1 MKNKKS
7 KKLKQI
13 ELSIK
18 MLKCLSDRKKVSV
31 IENLI
36 DHCYDEE
43 CLDLLN
49 KNLLKLSFLNSKSF
63 YEDME
68 MLSKANNIKCG
79 LTIIGDKNFMDSPYH
94 REDLKLISESKVGGW
109 SLSKVAKNQDS
120 ICSSYHRADMELI
133 SKSCRHDRHKLG
145 YLSDLA
151 TNKVSL
157 KDKYH
162 LENMQILS
170 QPTKDGKHLT
180 DKYLFEIMTNSK
192 FVEGKNYRKEIEAL
206 QMADNSLTA
215 KALHYYIVNP
225 ANKFYDDEDFQ
236 SGRVGFISNGSMNT
250 MLTLSLN
257 INDKILVA
265 GSNDPE
271 YVNNLKKI
279 NSVDK
284 KIVLYYTSLLMNP
297 YFIKS
302 PYKDFDLN
310 FLQNITDE
318 DIFSDVYTLM
328 SSKASLNS
336 TNHKK
341 EVFLVSKTTDKR
353 KRRWIVGRLGFD
365 DFIGPYDND
374 DIREYDMEYISKL
387 NFDSIDFNTVS
398 RISYYM
404 ANPVGIADPKHKE
417 KLDSIL
423 RGEVV
428 KDLYAGT
435 EELYDSIY
443 KEESV
448 GKQLKEKQKSR
459 VLRPSE
465 NKKY

>member
-1 MKNKKS
+1 
-7 KKLKQI
+7 
-13 ELSIK
+13 
-18 MLKCLSDRKKVSV
+18 
-31 IENLI
+31 
-36 DHCYDEE
+36 
-43 CLDLLN
+43 
-49 KNLLKLSFLNSKSF
+49 
-63 YEDME
+63 
-68 MLSKANNIKCG
+68 
-79 LTIIGDKNFMDSPYH
+79 
-94 REDLKLISESKVGGW
+94 
-109 SLSKVAKNQDS
+109 
-120 ICSSYHRADMELI
+120 
-133 SKSCRHDRHKLG
+133 
-145 YLSDLA
+145 
-151 TNKVSL
+151 
-157 KDKYH
+157 
-162 LENMQILS
+162 
-170 QPTKDGKHLT
+170 
-180 DKYLFEIMTNSK
+180 
-192 FVEGKNYRKEIEAL
+192 
-206 QMADNSLTA
+206 
-215 KALHYYIVNP
+215 
-225 ANKFYDDEDFQ
+225 
-236 SGRVGFISNGSMNT
+236 
-250 MLTLSLN
+250 
-257 INDKILVA
+257 
-265 GSNDPE
+265 
-271 YVNNLKKI
+271 
-279 NSVDK
+279 
-284 KIVLYYTSLLMNP
+284 MNP

-459 VLRPSE
+459 VLSPSK

>member
-1 MKNKKS
+1 MKNKKN

-18 MLKCLSDRKKVSV
+18 MLKCFGDRKKVSV

-68 MLSKANNIKCG
+68 MLSKVNNIKCG

-157 KDKYH
+157 NDKYH

-225 ANKFYDDEDFQ
+225 TNKFYDDEDFQ

-459 VLRPSE
+459 VLSPSK

>member
-13 ELSIK
+13 ELSTK

-68 MLSKANNIKCG
+68 MLSKVNNIKCG

-225 ANKFYDDEDFQ
+225 TNKFYDDEDFQ

-459 VLRPSE
+459 VLSPSK

>member
-225 ANKFYDDEDFQ
+225 TNKFYDDEDFQ

-318 DIFSDVYTLM
+318 DIFSDVYALM

-428 KDLYAGT
+428 ENLYAGT

-459 VLRPSE
+459 VLSPSK

>member
-68 MLSKANNIKCG
+68 MLSKVNNIKCG

-225 ANKFYDDEDFQ
+225 TNKFYDDEDFQ

-459 VLRPSE
+459 VLSPSK

>member
-1 MKNKKS
+1 
-7 KKLKQI
+7 
-13 ELSIK
+13 
-18 MLKCLSDRKKVSV
+18 
-31 IENLI
+31 
-36 DHCYDEE
+36 
-43 CLDLLN
+43 
-49 KNLLKLSFLNSKSF
+49 
-63 YEDME
+63 
-68 MLSKANNIKCG
+68 
-79 LTIIGDKNFMDSPYH
+79 
-94 REDLKLISESKVGGW
+94 
-109 SLSKVAKNQDS
+109 
-120 ICSSYHRADMELI
+120 MELI

>member
-13 ELSIK
+13 ELSTK

-225 ANKFYDDEDFQ
+225 TNKFYDDEDFQ

>member
-1 MKNKKS
+1 MKN

-18 MLKCLSDRKKVSV
+18 MLKCFGDRKKVSV

-68 MLSKANNIKCG
+68 MLSKVNNIKCG

-225 ANKFYDDEDFQ
+225 TNKFYDDEDFQ

-318 DIFSDVYTLM
+318 DIFSDVYALM

-459 VLRPSE
+459 VLSPSK

>member
-68 MLSKANNIKCG
+68 MLSKVNNIKCG

-284 KIVLYYTSLLMNP
+284 KIVLYYTSLLMNQ

>member
-1 MKNKKS
+1 MKNKKN

-18 MLKCLSDRKKVSV
+18 MLKCFGDRKKVSV

-68 MLSKANNIKCG
+68 MLSKVNNIKCG

-318 DIFSDVYTLM
+318 SIFSDVYTLM

-459 VLRPSE
+459 VLSPSK

>member
-1 MKNKKS
+1 MKNKKN

-18 MLKCLSDRKKVSV
+18 MLKCFGDRKKVSV

-68 MLSKANNIKCG
+68 MLSKVNNIKCG

-387 NFDSIDFNTVS
+387 DFDSIDFNTVS

-459 VLRPSE
+459 VLNPSK

>member
-1 MKNKKS
+1 MKNKKN

-18 MLKCLSDRKKVSV
+18 MLKCFGDRKKVSV

-68 MLSKANNIKCG
+68 MLSKVNNIKCG

>member
-1 MKNKKS
+1 MKNKKN

-18 MLKCLSDRKKVSV
+18 MLKCFGDRKKVSV

-68 MLSKANNIKCG
+68 MLSKVNNIKCG

-225 ANKFYDDEDFQ
+225 TNKFYDDEDFQ

-271 YVNNLKKI
+271 YVNNLKK
-279 NSVDK
+279 
-284 KIVLYYTSLLMNP
+284 
-297 YFIKS
+297 
-302 PYKDFDLN
+302 
-310 FLQNITDE
+310 
-318 DIFSDVYTLM
+318 
-328 SSKASLNS
+328 
-336 TNHKK
+336 
-341 EVFLVSKTTDKR
+341 
-353 KRRWIVGRLGFD
+353 
-365 DFIGPYDND
+365 
-374 DIREYDMEYISKL
+374 
-387 NFDSIDFNTVS
+387 
-398 RISYYM
+398 
-404 ANPVGIADPKHKE
+404 
-417 KLDSIL
+417 
-423 RGEVV
+423 
-428 KDLYAGT
+428 
-435 EELYDSIY
+435 
-443 KEESV
+443 
-448 GKQLKEKQKSR
+448 
-459 VLRPSE
+459 
-465 NKKY
+465 NK

>member
-68 MLSKANNIKCG
+68 MLSKVNNIKCG

-279 NSVDK
+279 NGVDK

>member
-1 MKNKKS
+1 MKNKKN

-18 MLKCLSDRKKVSV
+18 MLKCFGDRKKVSV

-68 MLSKANNIKCG
+68 MLSKVNNIKCG

-387 NFDSIDFNTVS
+387 DFDSIDFNTVS

>member
-1 MKNKKS
+1 MKNKKN

-18 MLKCLSDRKKVSV
+18 MLKCLGDRKKVSV

-225 ANKFYDDEDFQ
+225 TNKFYDDEDFQ

-318 DIFSDVYTLM
+318 DIFSDVYALM

-353 KRRWIVGRLGFD
+353 KRRWIVGRLRFD

-398 RISYYM
+398 KISYYM
-404 ANPVGIADPKHKE
+404 ANPVGVADPKHKE

-423 RGEVV
+423 RGEVIE
-428 KDLYAGT
+428 DLYAGT

-459 VLRPSE
+459 VLRPSK

>member
-459 VLRPSE
+459 VLSPSK

>member
-68 MLSKANNIKCG
+68 MLSKVNNIKCG

>member
-120 ICSSYHRADMELI
+120 ICSPYHRADMELI
-133 SKSCRHDRHKLG
+133 SKTNRHKE

-157 KDKYH
+157 NDKYH

-170 QPTKDGKHLT
+170 QSINAVSYTHLRAHET
-180 DKYLFEIMTNSK
+180 
-192 FVEGKNYRKEIEAL
+192 
-206 QMADNSLTA
+206 
-215 KALHYYIVNP
+215 
-225 ANKFYDDEDFQ
+225 
-236 SGRVGFISNGSMNT
+236 
-250 MLTLSLN
+250 
-257 INDKILVA
+257 
-265 GSNDPE
+265 
-271 YVNNLKKI
+271 
-279 NSVDK
+279 
-284 KIVLYYTSLLMNP
+284 
-297 YFIKS
+297 
-302 PYKDFDLN
+302 
-310 FLQNITDE
+310 
-318 DIFSDVYTLM
+318 
-328 SSKASLNS
+328 
-336 TNHKK
+336 
-341 EVFLVSKTTDKR
+341 
-353 KRRWIVGRLGFD
+353 
-365 DFIGPYDND
+365 
-374 DIREYDMEYISKL
+374 
-387 NFDSIDFNTVS
+387 
-398 RISYYM
+398 
-404 ANPVGIADPKHKE
+404 
-417 KLDSIL
+417 
-423 RGEVV
+423 
-428 KDLYAGT
+428 
-435 EELYDSIY
+435 
-443 KEESV
+443 
-448 GKQLKEKQKSR
+448 
-459 VLRPSE
+459 
-465 NKKY
+465 

>member
-1 MKNKKS
+1 MKNKKN

-18 MLKCLSDRKKVSV
+18 MLKCFGDRKKVSV

-68 MLSKANNIKCG
+68 MLSKVNNIKCG

-225 ANKFYDDEDFQ
+225 TNKFYDDEDFQ

-318 DIFSDVYTLM
+318 DIFSDVYALM

-353 KRRWIVGRLGFD
+353 KRRWIVGRLRFD

-459 VLRPSE
+459 VLSPSK

>member
-68 MLSKANNIKCG
+68 MLSKVNNIKCG

-145 YLSDLA
+145 YLFDLA

-225 ANKFYDDEDFQ
+225 TNKFYDDEDFQ

-459 VLRPSE
+459 VLSPSK

>member
-1 MKNKKS
+1 MKKKKK

-68 MLSKANNIKCG
+68 MLSKVNNIKCG

-459 VLRPSE
+459 VLSPSK

>member
-1 MKNKKS
+1 MKNKKN

-18 MLKCLSDRKKVSV
+18 MLKCFGDRKKVSV

-68 MLSKANNIKCG
+68 MLSKVNNIKCG

-120 ICSSYHRADMELI
+120 IWSSYHRADMELI

-225 ANKFYDDEDFQ
+225 TNKFYDDEDFQ

-318 DIFSDVYTLM
+318 DIFSDVYALM

-404 ANPVGIADPKHKE
+404 ANPVGLADPKHKE

>member
-318 DIFSDVYTLM
+318 SIFSDVYTLM

-459 VLRPSE
+459 VLSPSK

>member
-1 MKNKKS
+1 MKNKKN

-18 MLKCLSDRKKVSV
+18 MLKCFGDRKKVSV

-68 MLSKANNIKCG
+68 MLSKVNNIKCG

-225 ANKFYDDEDFQ
+225 TNKFYDDEDFQ

-318 DIFSDVYTLM
+318 DIFSDVYALM

>member
-68 MLSKANNIKCG
+68 MLSKVNNIKCG

-225 ANKFYDDEDFQ
+225 TNKFYDDEDFQ

-318 DIFSDVYTLM
+318 DIFSDVYALM

-459 VLRPSE
+459 VLSPSK

>member
-1 MKNKKS
+1 MKNKKN

-68 MLSKANNIKCG
+68 MLSKVNNIKCG

-318 DIFSDVYTLM
+318 SIFSDVYTLM

-459 VLRPSE
+459 VLSPSK

>member
-68 MLSKANNIKCG
+68 MLSKVNNIKCG

-459 VLRPSE
+459 VLSPSK

>member
-1 MKNKKS
+1 MKNKKN

-18 MLKCLSDRKKVSV
+18 MLKCFGDRKKVSV

-68 MLSKANNIKCG
+68 MLSKVNNIKCG

-225 ANKFYDDEDFQ
+225 TNKFYDDEDFQ

-310 FLQNITDE
+310 FLQNIIDE

-459 VLRPSE
+459 VLSPSK

>member
-225 ANKFYDDEDFQ
+225 TNKFYDDEDFQ

-459 VLRPSE
+459 VLSPSK

>member
-1 MKNKKS
+1 MKNKKN

-18 MLKCLSDRKKVSV
+18 MLKCFGDRKKVSV

-68 MLSKANNIKCG
+68 MLSKVNNIKCG

-225 ANKFYDDEDFQ
+225 TNKFYDDEDFQ

-448 GKQLKEKQKSR
+448 RKQLKEKQKSR
-459 VLRPSE
+459 VLSPSE

>member
-120 ICSSYHRADMELI
+120 ICSPYHRADMELI

-459 VLRPSE
+459 VLSPSK

>member
-387 NFDSIDFNTVS
+387 DFDSIDFNTVS

-459 VLRPSE
+459 VLNPSK

>member
-1 MKNKKS
+1 MKNKKN

-18 MLKCLSDRKKVSV
+18 MLKCFGDRKKVSV

-68 MLSKANNIKCG
+68 MLSKVNNIKCG

-459 VLRPSE
+459 VLSPSK

>member
-1 MKNKKS
+1 MKNKKN

-18 MLKCLSDRKKVSV
+18 MLKCFGDKKKVSV

-68 MLSKANNIKCG
+68 MLSKVNNIKCG

-225 ANKFYDDEDFQ
+225 TNKFYDDEDFQ

-318 DIFSDVYTLM
+318 DIFSDVYALM

>member
-1 MKNKKS
+1 MKNKKN

-18 MLKCLSDRKKVSV
+18 MLKCFGDRKKVSV

-68 MLSKANNIKCG
+68 MLSKVNNIKCG

-120 ICSSYHRADMELI
+120 ICSPYHRADMELI

-225 ANKFYDDEDFQ
+225 TNKFYDDEDFQ

>member
-1 MKNKKS
+1 MKNKKN

-18 MLKCLSDRKKVSV
+18 MLKCLGDRKKVSV

-120 ICSSYHRADMELI
+120 ICSPYHRADMELI
-133 SKSCRHDRHKLG
+133 SKTNRHKE

-157 KDKYH
+157 NDKYH

-170 QPTKDGKHLT
+170 QSINGFEHLT

-206 QMADNSLTA
+206 QMADNRLTA

-225 ANKFYDDEDFQ
+225 ANKFYDDEDFKL
-236 SGRVGFISNGSMNT
+236 GYVGVGCNSPMNT
-250 MLTLSLN
+250 MLMLSLN

-279 NSVDK
+279 NNVDK

-310 FLQNITDE
+310 FLQNIPDE
-318 DIFSDVYTLM
+318 DIFSGVYALM

-353 KRRWIVGRLGFD
+353 KRRWIVGRLRFD

-404 ANPVGIADPKHKE
+404 ANPVGVADPKHKE

-423 RGEVV
+423 RGEVIE
-428 KDLYAGT
+428 DLYAGT

-459 VLRPSE
+459 VLRPSK

>member
-1 MKNKKS
+1 
-7 KKLKQI
+7 
-13 ELSIK
+13 
-18 MLKCLSDRKKVSV
+18 
-31 IENLI
+31 
-36 DHCYDEE
+36 
-43 CLDLLN
+43 
-49 KNLLKLSFLNSKSF
+49 
-63 YEDME
+63 
-68 MLSKANNIKCG
+68 
-79 LTIIGDKNFMDSPYH
+79 
-94 REDLKLISESKVGGW
+94 
-109 SLSKVAKNQDS
+109 
-120 ICSSYHRADMELI
+120 
-133 SKSCRHDRHKLG
+133 
-145 YLSDLA
+145 
-151 TNKVSL
+151 
-157 KDKYH
+157 
-162 LENMQILS
+162 
-170 QPTKDGKHLT
+170 
-180 DKYLFEIMTNSK
+180 
-192 FVEGKNYRKEIEAL
+192 
-206 QMADNSLTA
+206 
-215 KALHYYIVNP
+215 
-225 ANKFYDDEDFQ
+225 
-236 SGRVGFISNGSMNT
+236 
-250 MLTLSLN
+250 
-257 INDKILVA
+257 
-265 GSNDPE
+265 
-271 YVNNLKKI
+271 
-279 NSVDK
+279 
-284 KIVLYYTSLLMNP
+284 
-297 YFIKS
+297 
-302 PYKDFDLN
+302 
-310 FLQNITDE
+310 
-318 DIFSDVYTLM
+318 M

-353 KRRWIVGRLGFD
+353 KRRWIVGRLRFD

>member
-1 MKNKKS
+1 MKNKKN

-18 MLKCLSDRKKVSV
+18 MLKCFGDRKKVSV

-68 MLSKANNIKCG
+68 MLSKVNNIKCG

-157 KDKYH
+157 RDKYH

-459 VLRPSE
+459 VLSPSK